1 MINNKKKKLKIK
13 KFKQMNLIYKDK
25 LKNNNQNLIFQH

>member
-1 MINNKKKKLKIK
+1 MINNKRKKLKIK
-13 KFKQMNLIYKDK
+13 KYKLMNHIYKDK